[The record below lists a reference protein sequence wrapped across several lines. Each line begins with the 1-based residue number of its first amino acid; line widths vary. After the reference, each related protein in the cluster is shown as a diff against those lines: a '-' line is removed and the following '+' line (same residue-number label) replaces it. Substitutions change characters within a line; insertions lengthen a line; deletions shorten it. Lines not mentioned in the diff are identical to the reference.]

1 MKVKRRMAHKLVTI
15 SRDCTIKEAMKLMKQ
30 HEIRHLP
37 VVEDDRFVGLVT
49 EPDIRAV
56 HLAAMIEEITVAD
69 IMLTRPIT
77 ITPDTPLEVAACLL
91 VENRISGLPV
101 VEDERLAGMITTTD
115 ICRAFI
121 EIMGILESSSR
132 IDVVTDR
139 RPGAFEEVAHF
150 IKECG
155 GEIISVGIG
164 STATEKS
171 SRTYFF
177 RLEKCDV
184 EAIANALQKKGFQVV
199 SVIP

>member
-1 MKVKRRMAHKLVTI
+1 MKVQRRMAHELVTI
-15 SRDCTIKEAMKLMKQ
+15 TRDCPIKEAMRLMKK

-37 VVEDDRFVGLVT
+37 IVENDRFMGIVT
-49 EPDIRAV
+49 ESDIRAV
-56 HLAAMIEEITVAD
+56 HLASMIEEISIAD
-69 IMLTRPIT
+69 IMLTKPIS
-77 ITPDTPLEVAACLL
+77 ISPDTPLEVAACLL

-101 VEDERLAGMITTTD
+101 IENDRLVGMLTTTD

-132 IDVVTDR
+132 IDVMTDR
-139 RPGAFEEVAHF
+139 HPGAFEEVAHF
-150 IKECG
+150 IRERG
-155 GEIISVGIG
+155 GEIISVGM
-164 STATEKS
+164 SSASDKS

-184 EAIANALQKKGFQVV
+184 EALANSLKQEGFQVV

>member
-1 MKVKRRMAHKLVTI
+1 MRVKRRMARELIKI
-15 SRDCTIKEAMKLMKQ
+15 SRDCSIKKAMSLMKK

-37 VVEDDRFVGLVT
+37 VVENGRMVGMVT
-49 EPDIRAV
+49 ESDIRAV
-56 HLAAMIEEITVAD
+56 HLASMIEKINVAD
-69 IMLTRPIT
+69 IMLTNPLT
-77 ITPDTPLEVAACLL
+77 ISPETPLEDAARLL

-101 VEDERLAGMITTTD
+101 IESDRLVGMITTTD

-121 EIMGILESSSR
+121 EIMGIIESSSR

-139 RPGAFEEVAHF
+139 RPGAFEEVAHL

-155 GEIISVGIG
+155 GEIISVGMT
-164 STATEKS
+164 SDAEKS

-184 EAIANALQKKGFQVV
+184 ESIADALKQKGLQVI
-199 SVIP
+199 SIIP